1 MSARKSL
8 VFSFLDRYSSLV
20 IGIIS
25 SIIVARLL
33 SPSEIGVFSV
43 TMMLLTYAQSL
54 RDMGAGQYLIQERE
68 LTTERI
74 RAVWAVQLG
83 LGVFLALLVLL
94 ASYPVAIFYS
104 DSRMGDIMLVIALSY
119 AINPFGSLTYAWLMR
134 EMRFESVALMRFSA
148 ALSGATIT
156 VWMAWRGD
164 GPISLAFGSLTSTAA
179 NALMAIY
186 FRPKSFPWMP
196 GIREIKR
203 VLAFGSKLSFSSLA
217 AVLAGGAPELFL
229 GKLQDLASV
238 GFYSRANGL
247 VQMFYRLVIDA
258 VGVVCLPWFSK
269 RSREDGTISEPFL
282 KATAYV
288 SAVGWFFCI
297 ILICQAYS
305 IVRILYGSQW
315 GDSVDLVKIL
325 ALATAIGV
333 PASLCHVALLSI
345 GAVNTIALLTVFGAL
360 VTVPLVA
367 FAAFHGAIAVS
378 FSAVAISLIM
388 ASVSLVV
395 TSKHIGFPLLNLGRT
410 LIKSAE
416 VTLIAAIGPIV
427 ALSVF
432 GATPE
437 KYFFALLVSCVFGIF
452 GFVVG
457 VY

>member
-1 MSARKSL
+1 M
-8 VFSFLDRYSSLV
+8 
-20 IGIIS
+20 
-25 SIIVARLL
+25 IVARLL
-33 SPSEIGVFSV
+33 SPVEIGVFSV
-43 TMMLLTYAQSL
+43 TMVLLMYVQSL
-54 RDMGAGQYLIQERE
+54 RDMGAGQYLVQERE

-74 RAVWAVQLG
+74 RSVWAVQLG
-83 LGVFLALLVLL
+83 LGIFLALLVLL
-94 ASYPVAIFYS
+94 ASYPVAAFYN

-148 ALSGATIT
+148 ALSGAVVTI
-156 VWMAWRGD
+156 WMAWSGY
-164 GPISLAFGSLTSTAA
+164 GPISLAFGSLISTAA

-186 FRPKSFPWMP
+186 FRPKSFPWLP
-196 GIREIKR
+196 GVKEIKR
-203 VLAFGSKLSFSSLA
+203 VLSFGSKLSFSNLA

-258 VGVVCLPWFSK
+258 VAAVCLPWFSK

-282 KATAYV
+282 NATAYV
-288 SAVGWFFCI
+288 SAVGWFFCS

-305 IVRILYGSQW
+305 VVNILYGNQW
-315 GDSVDLVKIL
+315 NDSVDLVRIL

-333 PASLCHVALLSI
+333 PASLCHVALLSL
-345 GAVNTIALLTVFGAL
+345 GAVNAIALLTVLGAL

-367 FAAFHGAIAVS
+367 FAAFH
-378 FSAVAISLIM
+378 SAVAVSISAVFISVIM
-388 ASVSLVV
+388 ASVSLIV
-395 TSKHIGFPLLNLGRT
+395 TSKHIGFSLLSLGKT
-410 LIKSAE
+410 LLKSAE
-416 VTLIAAIGPIV
+416 VTLISAIGPIV
-427 ALSVF
+427 AISVF

-437 KYFFALLVSCVFGIF
+437 NYFYALLVGCCLGIF

-457 VY
+457 VYLFKHPLQREMELVWLKINSKS